1 MRQRPERTSPP
12 NTSHQYAKI
21 TEEPKDLTNMVEYL
35 NTWQSFRNSSTVWQY
50 TTHYVRYRTY
60 EANEFDTR
68 AGCELAREVVNMS
81 APEWLALSEAEHH
94 HQIVDA
100 LHELERYNGD
110 LEKHIEERK
119 MKEFKKQKLVES
131 ILNRLED
138 LLGDDE
144 KNKASFE
151 ELRRDMLEATDLV
164 LETTEDGGEQD
175 EWRS

>member
-1 MRQRPERTSPP
+1 
-12 NTSHQYAKI
+12 
-21 TEEPKDLTNMVEYL
+21 MVEYL